1 MIQPNLGDIINDHK
15 TQGKWKVHSGNT
27 LIDYKAQEKWKISF
41 TMLINFTSS
50 KDSEEIRTLHAKSN
64 NIEIMM
70 GSETDDIIK
79 EIFECSL
86 QKHQG
91 ELEEKMRTS

>member
-79 EIFECSL
+79 EIFEKNKK
-86 QKHQG
+86 KHQG